1 MKNTIKSII
10 KKAEKEFNGKF
21 KQNKEFWYIREFED
35 IFIVMEEKEKRLY
48 WRTYKWDIKNLI
60 KIF

>member
-35 IFIVMEEKEKRLY
+35 IFIVMEETEKRLY
-48 WRTYKWDIKNLI
+48 GRCYKWDIKNLI

>member
-35 IFIVMEEKEKRLY
+35 IFIVMEEIEKRLY